1 MRKRWRGRLFRA
13 AGTALVMIALSAP
26 IAFAEEPLGIELN
39 SAEQVEGKCRLTFV
53 MKNPAQ
59 SSVDSLKADT
69 ALFGTDGVIKRRL
82 VVEFGPLKPS
92 KTSLRAFDLDVSCD
106 SLGSLL
112 VNDVIACRP
121 EGLGDCL
128 SRLELSSR
136 TSIKLFK

>member
-1 MRKRWRGRLFRA
+1 MRA
-13 AGTALVMIALSAP
+13 ASAAVVIIALSAP
-26 IAFAEEPLGIELN
+26 LAFAEETLEIELN

-53 MKNPAQ
+53 MKNSAQ
-59 SSVDSLKADT
+59 SAVDSLKADT

-82 VVEFGPLKPS
+82 VVEFGPLKPR

-112 VNDVIACRP
+112 VNDVIACQP

-128 SRLELSSR
+128 SRLKLSSR
-136 TSIKLFK
+136 TSIELFK